1 MEMLKQSGVHAV
13 HPVQDAQ
20 GPVHPAEPCP
30 AESSDDSSDTG
41 LLLVGLFKLSKALF
55 FGAVGAGAL
64 HLIHQNIG
72 DVVMRIVDR
81 LPIDPEGHFVSLL
94 MDKVD
99 LIGGHQLRQAGLLSF
114 LYAALCV
121 VEGTGLMLK
130 KSWAEYFTVILTAG
144 ALPVETY
151 ELVEKFE
158 WFKVVLLLINVV
170 VLLYLLW
177 VLKRKRVRAAAAGA

>member
-1 MEMLKQSGVHAV
+1 MEMLNQTGVRGAEGAHTPERPVAQNDAV
-13 HPVQDAQ
+13 
-20 GPVHPAEPCP
+20 PAE
-30 AESSDDSSDTG
+30 DSSDSG

-114 LYAALCV
+114 LYAALCI

-130 KSWAEYFTVILTAG
+130 KGWAEYFTVILTAG
-144 ALPVETY
+144 AMPVETY
-151 ELVEKFE
+151 ELWEKFE
-158 WFKVVLLLINVV
+158 WFKVVLLLINVA

-177 VLKRKRVRAAAAGA
+177 VLKRKRLREAAAEA